1 MFYISKKNISKN
13 NACMKILVPEKDIEI
28 SIAFDDSCGGME
40 NLSRIE
46 LKLFKISNPN
56 EDVTNNI
63 LNMNELHFIN
73 FEDVINVYNLVKNR
87 I

>member
-1 MFYISKKNISKN
+1 
-13 NACMKILVPEKDIEI
+13 MKILVPEKDIEI

-73 FEDVINVYNLVKNR
+73 FGDVINVYNLVKNR